1 MIDNLRY
8 FYDPANPNRLL
19 KVTDLTNS
27 HAGFRDDGNGTLAG
41 DPDDDY
47 EYDQAGNMK
56 ADQNKEISYIAYNH
70 ANMPTMVSI
79 GPGEIRFIYDA
90 LGNKWYKFSK
100 DGNTGYR

>member
-8 FYDPANPNRLL
+8 FYDPANPNRLM

-27 HAGFRDDGNGTLAG
+27 HAGFHDDDNGTLAG

-47 EYDQAGNMK
+47 AYDQDANIT

-70 ANMPTMVSI
+70 YEWNNEHRSAEVSRLI
-79 GPGEIRFIYDA
+79 IRLTSPPFEHQGQYKGFRPG
-90 LGNKWYKFSK
+90 L
-100 DGNTGYR
+100 

>member
-19 KVTDLTNS
+19 KVTNLTNS
-27 HAGFRDDGNGTLAG
+27 DAGFRDDGNGTLAG

-47 EYDQAGNMK
+47 EYDQDGNMK

-70 ANMPTMVSI
+70 
-79 GPGEIRFIYDA
+79 YDE
-90 LGNKWYKFSK
+90 N
-100 DGNTGYR
+100 NEYRLTISDLRIS